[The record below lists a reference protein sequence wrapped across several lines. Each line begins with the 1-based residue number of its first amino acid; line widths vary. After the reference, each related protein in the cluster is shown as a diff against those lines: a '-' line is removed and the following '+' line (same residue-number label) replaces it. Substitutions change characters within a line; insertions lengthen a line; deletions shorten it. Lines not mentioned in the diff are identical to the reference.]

1 MRILSSAVILA
12 VFLAVGCGNKTA
24 TATTK
29 PPAPAGGAAAAP
41 APAPAPTPARA
52 GGAPAPAPAAAAGR
66 QGGGAAAAPVT
77 IETHAA
83 TMKQIAASNASLGK
97 MIKSNDLMGAAT
109 EAQNLSNLFATIERF
124 YTQRNKPDAVKLAQT
139 GRTGAA
145 DVVAAAKAG
154 DQMKAQQAQLNVG
167 GTCKQC
173 HGMYREQD
181 ETTKLYKFNAA
192 SGITPP

>member
-1 MRILSSAVILA
+1 MRILYSAVILA

-41 APAPAPTPARA
+41 APAPAA
-52 GGAPAPAPAAAAGR
+52 APAPVAAAGR

-77 IETHAA
+77 VETHAA
-83 TMKQIAASNASLGK
+83 TMKQIATSNASLGK
-97 MIKSNDLMGAAT
+97 MIKSNDLMGAVT

-154 DQMKAQQAQLNVG
+154 DPMKAQQAQLNVG

-173 HGMYREQD
+173 HGVYREGDAQ
-181 ETTKLYKFNAA
+181 TGYKFKAD
-192 SGITPP
+192 SGLP

>member
-12 VFLAVGCGNKTA
+12 VLLAVGCGNKTA

-29 PPAPAGGAAAAP
+29 PPAPAGTAGAP
-41 APAPAPTPARA
+41 APAPAPAPARA
-52 GGAPAPAPAAAAGR
+52 GGAPAAAPAPAAAAGR
-66 QGGGAAAAPVT
+66 QAGAAAAPVT

-83 TMKQIAASNASLGK
+83 TMKQIATSNASLGK
-97 MIKSNDLMGAAT
+97 LIKSNDLMGAAT
-109 EAQNLSNLFATIERF
+109 EAANLSNLFATIERF

-139 GRTGAA
+139 GRTGSA